1 MPESTPEQPG
11 GNTLQQPGS
20 DGVGAREPV
29 APTSTIPTDR
39 KMVQPSEEIQAEVR
53 AHPEHMPAAA
63 PPVPQPLGPTVP
75 EVFKNPPAE
84 PSGNQEPA
92 TPSGT
97 MGIGTVAAA
106 GRPSGRWQAFWFAI
120 SALTLWMATAATSLV
135 TRQGTLRKMLI
146 GVTGQADTELFG
158 TQIDVFIAQAG
169 LALMLIAIPVFI
181 VSTIL
186 VDRYKSVHPD
196 FDTTG
201 MKKIA
206 YFFMVLAVL
215 SIIGSLATELYLLL
229 SNNMYKENALTIA
242 APIAEIF
249 FAGAYI
255 FWLYTTVSEDR
266 KS

>member
-1 MPESTPEQPG
+1 MSEPTLEQPG
-11 GNTLQQPGS
+11 GNVQHQPGNE
-20 DGVGAREPV
+20 GVSVFDSPASV
-29 APTSTIPTDR
+29 VSSVPTDR
-39 KMVQPSEEIQAEVR
+39 KIVHPSEAIQAEVR
-53 AHPEHMPAAA
+53 AHPEHMPVAA
-63 PPVPQPLGPTVP
+63 PLAPRPLEPAVPD
-75 EVFKNPPAE
+75 VFKNPPADTITTEASSALPTE
-84 PSGNQEPA
+84 PF
-92 TPSGT
+92 
-97 MGIGTVAAA
+97 AAA
-106 GRPSGRWQAFWFAI
+106 QPSGRWQAFWFAI
-120 SALTLWMATAATSLV
+120 SALTLWIVTAATSLV

-158 TQIDVFIAQAG
+158 TQVDVFIAQAG
-169 LALMLIAIPVFI
+169 LALMLVAIPIFI

-186 VDRYKSVHPD
+186 VDRYKTVHLD

-215 SIIGSLATELYLLL
+215 SIVGSLSTEIYLLV

-242 APIAEIF
+242 DPIAEVF

-255 FWLYTTVSEDR
+255 FWLYTTVAEDR